1 MDIYLPEMTGIEA
14 TQEIRNLEQNYG
26 NIHTNIVA
34 VSNEGKKVM
43 EEEKIFDNYCN
54 LILI

>member
-14 TQEIRNLEQNYG
+14 TQEIRSLELNYG

-34 VSNEGKKVM
+34 VTNEGKKVM
-43 EEEKIFDNYCN
+43 EEEKIFDNYWSFV
-54 LILI
+54 LI